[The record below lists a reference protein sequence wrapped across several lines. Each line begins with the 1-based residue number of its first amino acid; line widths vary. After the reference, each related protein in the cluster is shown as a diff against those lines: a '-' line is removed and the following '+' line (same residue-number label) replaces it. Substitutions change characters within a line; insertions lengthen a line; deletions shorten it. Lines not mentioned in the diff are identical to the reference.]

1 MSRGV
6 EASTD
11 AGVERCVRASWVLR
25 ARGGGVDGR
34 RQSERASALASALV
48 EEKKKPKHPGPAN
61 GVCSP

>member
-25 ARGGGVDGR
+25 ARGGVDGR

-48 EEKKKPKHPGPAN
+48 EEKKNPKHPGPAN
-61 GVCSP
+61 GVFSP

>member
-25 ARGGGVDGR
+25 ARGGVDGR
-34 RQSERASALASALV
+34 RQSERASALV

-61 GVCSP
+61 GVFSP